1 MGRDDLVKSAVLV
14 LVGGLFGAL
23 LGVVLMPRAP
33 ATPVMVHVPRPI
45 EPVRTTPVPEPE
57 DEAAPEG
64 VVVEERPPAVP
75 VPVPFPE
82 ESASACPVCF
92 DERAALTEQIVELT
106 EQLVDYESGIIPEGA
121 EERDLLEPPEEAQ
134 DDRFQQAA
142 LVEAWQQAYDETEV
156 PGDVENVDCSEYPCI
171 VYGSLRRHEDL
182 AELLRA
188 PSFGSYEGD
197 SHFDGV
203 VSRRLA
209 PQDAEGG
216 PSHIHYYGSAYYPS
230 TDDSEQRRALRR
242 RFDERM
248 WEMLDDMA
256 ESGLD

>member
-1 MGRDDLVKSAVLV
+1 MGRDGLVKSAVLV

-23 LGVVLMPRAP
+23 LGVVLMPRPP
-33 ATPVMVHVPRPI
+33 ATTVTVHAPRPI
-45 EPVRTTPVPEPE
+45 DPVRTAPGPE
-57 DEAAPEG
+57 

-82 ESASACPVCF
+82 ESASTCPVCF
-92 DERAALTEQIVELT
+92 DERTALTEQLI
-106 EQLVDYESGIIPEGA
+106 DYESGNTPERA
-121 EERDLLEPPEEAQ
+121 EEQDLLEPPEEAQ
-134 DDRFQQAA
+134 DGRFRQAA

-156 PGDVENVDCSEYPCI
+156 QGDVETVDCTEYPCI

-188 PSFGSYEGD
+188 PSFGSYERD

-203 VSRRLA
+203 ISRRLA

-216 PSHIHYYGSAYYPS
+216 PSYIHYYGSAHYPS
-230 TDDSEQRRALRR
+230 TDDSKQRRALRR

-256 ESGLD
+256 EADLD